1 MKIEQEQKIDGQKEI
16 VKPVIRR
23 DFNADKGEIVRWL
36 CDKTGLPFSLME
48 KRLWTH
54 GWVIADLIEKGD
66 RTCTWSYVNPESAKE
81 SIQNF
86 WSNKASQVIQ

>member
-66 RTCTWSYVNPESAKE
+66 RTCT
-81 SIQNF
+81 
-86 WSNKASQVIQ
+86 